1 MEDMNQVIEDA
12 VNDAT
17 ADEVVDETP
26 EVDASVPDG
35 DASAEVDAEP
45 AGEPMTKE
53 EREQAEAAKVAPM
66 AKAETDPAVKE
77 AEDEFAKKFGIASK
91 SVTGREN
98 RLPYSRVKKIV
109 QKNEQEVTARVTK
122 EIEAKYQ
129 PQIQEFEAKAK
140 RLADYENVLE
150 NDPKTFLERLSQV
163 PTYKPF
169 FDWVNQ
175 LAAGAPPAGEQPPAQ
190 AAPAAGDDPRPLP
203 NKQLADGSKVYDLE
217 GLDQLMAWQARQVE
231 KKVATDLET
240 KFSKRYEPIEAEWK
254 QKEYLAKIAPQIEK
268 QIAEART
275 WPLFTEN
282 EGEITKALQ
291 ADPNLSLEAAW
302 RQIAV
307 PKMVSDRTKMR
318 TEVLAELK
326 KAPASTAVP
335 GAKMAPGTPKA
346 GPRSLED
353 IIAAEIAK
361 VSGQ

>member
-17 ADEVVDETP
+17 VDDTVDETP
-26 EVDASVPDG
+26 EAASDSPDASVESEAPE
-35 DASAEVDAEP
+35 SS
-45 AGEPMTKE
+45 EPMTKE
-53 EREQAEAAKVAPM
+53 EREQAEAAKVAPI
-66 AKAETDPAVKE
+66 AKEVPEDAAKE
-77 AEDEFAKKFGIASK
+77 AEDEFAKKFGLSSK
-91 SVTGREN
+91 SITGREN

-122 EIEAKYQ
+122 ELESKYQ
-129 PQIQEFEAKAK
+129 PQIQEFEVKAK

-163 PTYKPF
+163 PVYKPF

-175 LAAGAPPAGEQPPAQ
+175 LAAGQNPE
-190 AAPAAGDDPRPLP
+190 AAPAQPAQPTAGDDPRPLP

-217 GLDQLMAWQARQVE
+217 GLDALMAWQARQVE
-231 KKVATDLET
+231 KKVAGDLET

-254 QKEYLAKIAPQIEK
+254 QKEALAKMAPVIEK

-275 WPLFTEN
+275 WPLFVEN
-282 EGEITKALQ
+282 EAEITKALQ
-291 ADPNLSLEAAW
+291 ADQNLTLEAAW
-302 RQIAV
+302 RQVAV

-318 TEVLAELK
+318 SEVLAELK
-326 KAPASTAVP
+326 KAPASTAVS
-335 GAKMAPGTPKA
+335 GLKTAPSAPKA

-361 VSGQ
+361 VTGQQ